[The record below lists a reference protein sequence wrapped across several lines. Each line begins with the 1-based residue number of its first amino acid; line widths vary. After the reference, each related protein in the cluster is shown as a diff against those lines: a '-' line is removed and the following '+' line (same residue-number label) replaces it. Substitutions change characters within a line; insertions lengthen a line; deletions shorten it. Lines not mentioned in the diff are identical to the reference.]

1 LNPRSAQSGIG
12 EAVKRAI
19 AVFGLVL
26 ATAGFFWSRI
36 PARNDRAWI
45 PEQSRTARVRLDGR
59 RVAVENVRNFDWS
72 ATSADPGPVPRWET
86 REYDLDAI
94 ESLWYILTPFDRDW
108 RGPAHAFLSFGFSNG
123 QFLAISVEARREIG
137 ETYSIAKGLL
147 KRFELTYVV
156 GDERDLFGLRVLRS
170 NDDVYAYPVR
180 VTPQAAATLF
190 LEMLAEANRLA
201 SKPAFYGSLRNN
213 CTTRILNHVNRIA
226 PEPLPYSW
234 RILLPGYSDAFAHQ
248 HNLLDTHLPLDSA
261 RAEYLVSGRVRE
273 YIRDPDFSSL
283 IRRRTGERK

>member
-1 LNPRSAQSGIG
+1 LNPRSARSRIG
-12 EAVKRAI
+12 RTVKRAI
-19 AVFGLVL
+19 APFGLVL

-36 PARNDRAWI
+36 PAHNDRAWI
-45 PEQSRTARVRLDGR
+45 PEQSRTARVHVDGR

-72 ATSADPGPVPRWET
+72 ATSADAEPEPHWET

-94 ESLWYILTPFDRDW
+94 ESLWYVLTPFDRDW

-156 GDERDLFGLRVLRS
+156 GDERDLLGLRVLRS

-190 LEMLAEANRLA
+190 LEMLAEADRLA
-201 SKPAFYGSLRNN
+201 SKPVFYGSLRNN

-226 PEPLPYSW
+226 PERIPYNW

-248 HNLLDTHLPLDSA
+248 RKLLDTDLPLDSA
-261 RAEYLVSGRVRE
+261 RAEYFVSGRVRE
-273 YIRDPDFSSL
+273 YIGEPDFSSL
-283 IRRRTGERK
+283 IRRRSRERS